1 MAPSATNNGHRETN
15 GHVAK
20 RPINI
25 AGCSGG
31 QSRLSE
37 VRCEKPA
44 LTPSGVYDRKR
55 AIHDMAKNEDVD
67 VITGDWMSECN
78 MTLRGSDKRD
88 RLAQK
93 KMSSGSTVV
102 AKGYEPYF
110 LDELDP
116 AIPHLASRGIK
127 IAVNAGASD
136 VHGLALAVKELIM
149 KHGVDLKVGVVDG
162 DDVTDAV
169 LDLYQKD
176 PIAAIDEKGEAIIT
190 MEKGKHG
197 LVNTQT
203 VASQLLYE
211 IQGPLYYNSD
221 VTASIEDMYLQ
232 EIGENAVHVSGV
244 KGLPPPS
251 TTKGRSHCDMRI
263 FAQTRDPDLLSGNN
277 FVDSDRG
284 SFARFCIENLLQ
296 GYPGSTM
303 APDMRTAIGRPFFE
317 YWVSLLPQKFVNETV
332 HLPDGRVLDIPS
344 PVVTRE
350 YAREQP
356 SYETE
361 SPANLEDFGPTTRG
375 PIGWVAMGRSGDKS
389 SNCNMGLFVRHD
401 DEWNWLRT
409 IMTTKQLR
417 RMAADFFKTQCPRP
431 FIMLESSAQATT
443 TEIPKTIIMY
453 SAIIFGIAAA
463 VFVAPES
470 TLASLTSGD
479 QIARVQ
485 LGPSD
490 LRHLNTVARARI
502 LRVSTAGLAA
512 DLQDVDQDYPT
523 RMVQQRETRNLI
535 RGIDMERIANNMEAL
550 VTFQNR
556 YYQSEHGVAA
566 SEWIYQEI
574 KRSQKGEARRERL
587 SLSELISMQA
597 TSLSQRASGIQQEL
611 PVQNRVVFQFYAAGD
626 AGLKGSL
633 DIFQQYKNQNISVAA
648 MLNQDMAGSFLS
660 EQSLPDYFNIVS
672 TGTYDPLNGFLK
684 RVIRECLYT
693 EPMEGL

>member
-1 MAPSATNNGHRETN
+1 
-15 GHVAK
+15 
-20 RPINI
+20 
-25 AGCSGG
+25 
-31 QSRLSE
+31 
-37 VRCEKPA
+37 
-44 LTPSGVYDRKR
+44 
-55 AIHDMAKNEDVD
+55 MAKNEDVD

-176 PIAAIDEKGEAIIT
+176 ASVTVGAAMWWHGWTRENLTELAGALMIGHIIECSTYATGGYYSGFKDLEGKDTDMGYPIAAIDEKGEAIIT

-251 TTKGRSHCDMRI
+251 TTKVGITAKGGWQAEFHFYLTGLDIAEKAAMVERQTRALMGHHIKRFSCLKFMVAGNVPSDPQSQEEATVDMRI

-317 YWVSLLPQKFVNETV
+317 YWVSLLPQSFVNETV

-389 SNCNMGLFVRHD
+389 SNCNLGLFVRHD

-417 RMAADFFKTQCPRP
+417 S
-431 FIMLESSAQATT
+431 MLGKDDVGNQIDRCEFPNIRAVHFLLKDHLDRGFNSTSSFDSLGKNLCEYIRAKHVD
-443 TEIPKTIIMY
+443 IP
-453 SAIIFGIAAA
+453 
-463 VFVAPES
+463 
-470 TLASLTSGD
+470 
-479 QIARVQ
+479 
-485 LGPSD
+485 
-490 LRHLNTVARARI
+490 NTFLERGRI
-502 LRVSTAGLAA
+502 
-512 DLQDVDQDYPT
+512 
-523 RMVQQRETRNLI
+523 
-535 RGIDMERIANNMEAL
+535 
-550 VTFQNR
+550 
-556 YYQSEHGVAA
+556 
-566 SEWIYQEI
+566 
-574 KRSQKGEARRERL
+574 
-587 SLSELISMQA
+587 
-597 TSLSQRASGIQQEL
+597 
-611 PVQNRVVFQFYAAGD
+611 
-626 AGLKGSL
+626 
-633 DIFQQYKNQNISVAA
+633 
-648 MLNQDMAGSFLS
+648 
-660 EQSLPDYFNIVS
+660 
-672 TGTYDPLNGFLK
+672 
-684 RVIRECLYT
+684 
-693 EPMEGL
+693 